1 MLNLGAGLISVLE
14 LSLNRVKFRIWFDL
28 QRADLSSMIHCG
40 YTVGTLW
47 VHCGYIVGTVRK
59 GAIISFTYCSFN
71 TFKFK
76 GSNMFDKPNRVVV
89 GDGGGPNIASLFLV
103 LIDSPEFEC
112 PPEGGKVGAF

>member
-1 MLNLGAGLISVLE
+1 MEWVHRGYIVGTPWV
-14 LSLNRVKFRIWFDL
+14 
-28 QRADLSSMIHCG
+28 HCG
-40 YTVGTLW
+40 YGVGTSWVHPGYIVGTSW

-89 GDGGGPNIASLFLV
+89 GDGGGPNIESLF
-103 LIDSPEFEC
+103 
-112 PPEGGKVGAF
+112 